1 MYLDV
6 LPSKRP
12 GLRSRPPR
20 AHDSDPVMISTV
32 LLSSIQ
38 PYPTS
43 GMAFLT
49 KTGFCTMDNFMSG
62 SLYVN
67 LPEFA
72 IISEL
77 GPLLLSLS

>member
-1 MYLDV
+1 MGEATVYLDV

-62 SLYVN
+62 SL
-67 LPEFA
+67 
-72 IISEL
+72 
-77 GPLLLSLS
+77 